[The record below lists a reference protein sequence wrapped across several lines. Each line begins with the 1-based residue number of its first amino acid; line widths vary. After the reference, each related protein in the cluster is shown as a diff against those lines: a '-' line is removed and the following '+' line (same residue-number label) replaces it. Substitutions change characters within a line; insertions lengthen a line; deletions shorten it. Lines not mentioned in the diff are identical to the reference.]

1 MRPWKIHFSI
11 AIWKAG
17 WFKWFTCQWDPEGT
31 PSTPSPQGSHTTSP
45 LHVQPKFQILANS
58 LHSPWRDTALRNWN
72 TPHCT
77 FPCNS
82 KHSELNQQSEFRDKL
97 HLEIVFM
104 YQKTNYC
111 QVPPQQYLMISLLA
125 LIALLFRIRVYYLLI
140 DNRNWRYKNVNG
152 YEACFFSWFLVRG
165 KQNSFHHVQAKNI
178 NICCVYLCLLVFW
191 ESAALGRLDLIVC
204 THS

>member
-1 MRPWKIHFSI
+1 MSN
-11 AIWKAG
+11 
-17 WFKWFTCQWDPEGT
+17 E
-31 PSTPSPQGSHTTSP
+31 
-45 LHVQPKFQILANS
+45 KFQMLASS

-82 KHSELNQQSEFRDKL
+82 KHGELNQQSEFRDKL
-97 HLEIVFM
+97 HLELVFM

-111 QVPPQQYLMISLLA
+111 QVPPQQYLMISLLD

-140 DNRNWRYKNVNG
+140 DNRNWRYKNANS
-152 YEACFFSWFLVRG
+152 YKACFFSWFLVRG
-165 KQNSFHHVQAKNI
+165 KQNSLHHVQAKSI
-178 NICCVYLCLLVFW
+178 NIWFVYLCLLVFW
-191 ESAALGRLDLIVC
+191 ESAAFGRLGLIVC